1 MLVRVLT
8 PCPSVYL
15 SQVGVLWKRL
25 DESSSIIAFFRLS
38 YTVLKG
44 KWGIFKNKGTSLWN
58 FVPNFGLREFCFGIS
73 IVETCCR
80 FSSTKGGRSEGDKL
94 DSRRSTKLTVSPS
107 SDARP
112 LEFITGDRQ
121 ALSTAR
127 YSRAGQLATA
137 DTCKLSDSSNSSSSL
152 KHAAEQLHNNT
163 TTTTVSQSLY
173 RSTCVSRRLQLR
185 TG

>member
-58 FVPNFGLREFCFGIS
+58 FVPNFGLREFCFGMS

-137 DTCKLSDSSNSSSSL
+137 DTFVSSVT
-152 KHAAEQLHNNT
+152 AQT
-163 TTTTVSQSLY
+163 
-173 RSTCVSRRLQLR
+173 LR
-185 TG
+185 QA